1 MQLIC
6 KNTVLTDERK
16 YMGELYDHADQLLD
30 NLDDVKDIF
39 DKYLAARLYNWRYRW
54 FCNHYEPDT
63 WITDGDIWFEG
74 DVTFDSIPYNVCRN
88 WQSVL
93 DKYFEDTRPINLP
106 SDKQYSDFCRETLD
120 NGGLVPYYLR
130 CSIPFPKAFTDM
142 LDDINATNQDGERV
156 LKKNLTPLQ
165 LDDYYKEQE
174 DYYHAYF

>member
-39 DKYLAARLYNWRYRW
+39 DKYLAAR
-54 FCNHYEPDT
+54 
-63 WITDGDIWFEG
+63 EG
-74 DVTFDSIPYNVCRN
+74 NVTFDSIPYNVCRN

-142 LDDINATNQDGERV
+142 LDDRKATNQDGERV
-156 LKKNLTPLQ
+156 LKKNLTFLQ